1 MNALVAVAS
10 KHGSTREIGAWIA
23 DVLRARGIAVELVDA
38 DRVAGVAPYG
48 AVVVGSGVYMGRWL
62 GPARDLVTRDAEALR
77 ARPAWLFSSGP
88 LGVGIDDDADATE
101 GLRLLELVGGR
112 GHRVFAGRAVREE
125 MGFGERAILRM
136 VKQPYGDHRDRAA
149 VEAWA
154 ASIAEALAPAPA
166 TPR

>member
-1 MNALVAVAS
+1 MNVLVAVAS

-23 DVLRARGIAVELVDA
+23 DVLHAKGIDAEIADA
-38 DRVAGVAPYG
+38 DRVGSIEEYG
-48 AVVVGSGVYMGRWL
+48 AVVVGSAVYMGRWL
-62 GPARDLVTRDAEALR
+62 APARDLVTREADAFR

-88 LGVGIDDDADATE
+88 LGAGIDDAADAAE
-101 GLRLLELVGGR
+101 GIRLLGLVGGHD
-112 GHRVFAGRAVREE
+112 HRVFAGRAVRDE

-154 ASIAEALAPAPA
+154 VSIAEALAA
-166 TPR
+166 TPASVR